1 MLLLEKHLE
10 LKNQITQLEQE
21 FLDIQRSLM
30 EHDFSIEIAKKD
42 KEEELRMRYKN
53 LTLQA
58 NPKILTLP
66 NSPKSRNIDQII
78 LELLQN

>member
-10 LKNQITQLEQE
+10 LKNQIAQLEQE

-78 LELLQN
+78 AQLLEN